1 MWSNLKK
8 ALRGRFSL
16 PDSDS
21 LQGDL
26 TGPGCKYRSDGALL
40 LESKDEMKKR
50 GMPSPDEGDAVAL
63 CFSEPAGSQFS
74 TIAIS
79 IGKLNTITE
88 AMSEPMTRHSV
99 GRPLCH
105 PSFLKAGRG

>member
-8 ALRGRFSL
+8 ALEGAYFSL

-21 LQGDL
+21 LQSDL
-26 TGPGCKYRSDGALL
+26 TGPGYKYTSDGRLM

-63 CFSEPAGSQFS
+63 TFSEPGGAPVVSYSNFNRV
-74 TIAIS
+74 I
-79 IGKLNTITE
+79 E
-88 AMSEPMTRHSV
+88 YPDV
-99 GRPLCH
+99 GY
-105 PSFLKAGRG
+105 A